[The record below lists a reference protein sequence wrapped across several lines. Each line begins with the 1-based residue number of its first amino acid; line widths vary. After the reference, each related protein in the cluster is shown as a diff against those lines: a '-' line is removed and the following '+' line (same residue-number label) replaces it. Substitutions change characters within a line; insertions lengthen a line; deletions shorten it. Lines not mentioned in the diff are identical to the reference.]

1 MLIIFFKIFKI
12 ILTKEFSS
20 TLFSF
25 VALSKLTKPNMKKG
39 ILLILLSFS
48 LFTSCNSSKENKKD
62 TYVTDNYTK
71 KEITITMRDGIK
83 LHTTIYSPKDTSK
96 EYPILMQRT
105 PYSSAPYGN
114 QKMKTKIGPNVHLM
128 KEGNIVVYQD
138 VRGRWMSEG
147 VYDNMR
153 AYIPNKTAEETDEVS
168 DTYDTID
175 WLVNNVK
182 NNNGNVG
189 TWGISYPGHYATVS
203 TIEAHPALK
212 AASPQACIG
221 DFFFDDFHHN
231 GAFLLS
237 YFRAISLFG
246 TYKDTPTDSAWY
258 SFPKMES
265 KDQYQFFLDKGP
277 LKNLNEYFQ
286 YEKLDIKTAENK
298 DRIDDYFWKEIVEH
312 PNYDSVWQSKGIIQH
327 LDKVPSSVATMIV
340 GGWFDAEDLYGPL
353 ETYKAIEKNGKD
365 NYNTL
370 VFGPWDH
377 GKWARSGVE
386 NYVGNYYFGDSISLK
401 FQSEIETKFFNHFL
415 KGKGDK
421 KSGLPEAYVFD
432 SGKKEWKSYDAWPP
446 KNVVKEDWFF
456 SENQKLIYQDQKIKS
471 KTKPT
476 KIKFISDLKRPVP
489 YSEDIK
495 TVFTPRKYMTDDQR
509 FAARRPDVLVF
520 ETKVL
525 TEDFTLAGDILAKL
539 KVATTGSAADWI
551 VKVIDVHPD
560 NMEETNE
567 KLQDHLKMSNYHLM
581 VRSEVLRGRFRN
593 SFEFPEP
600 FTPNKKTDVNIKLQ
614 DVFHTFKKGHKLQ
627 IQVQSTWFPLIDLN
641 PQTYVDNIYKAD
653 EKDFKTQTHTVFT
666 DSSIEFSVLK

>member
-1 MLIIFFKIFKI
+1 
-12 ILTKEFSS
+12 
-20 TLFSF
+20 
-25 VALSKLTKPNMKKG
+25 MKKF
-39 ILLILLSFS
+39 ILLTVLSFF
-48 LFTSCNSSKENKKD
+48 LYISCNSSKEKKEEN
-62 TYVTDNYTK
+62 YVVDNYTK
-71 KEITITMRDGIK
+71 QEVTIAMRDGTK

-96 EYPILMQRT
+96 KYPILMQRT
-105 PYSSAPYGN
+105 PYSSAPYGDE
-114 QKMKTKIGPNVHLM
+114 KMKTKIGPNIHLM

-153 AYIPNKTAEETDEVS
+153 AYIPNKTAKEADEVS

-203 TIEAHPALK
+203 AIEAHPALK

-286 YEKLDIKTAENK
+286 YEKLDAKTAENK

-312 PNYDSVWQSKGIIQH
+312 PNYDSVWKSKGIIQH

-353 ETYKAIEKNGKD
+353 ETYKAIEKNGKE

-377 GKWARSGVE
+377 GKWARAGVE

-421 KSGLPEAYVFD
+421 NSGLPEAYVFD

-446 KNVVKEDWFF
+446 ENVVKENWFL
-456 SENQKLIYQDQKIKS
+456 SEDNHLSILPPVHSKYIK
-471 KTKPT
+471 P
-476 KIKFISDLKRPVP
+476 INFISDLKHPVP

-520 ETKVL
+520 ETDVL
-525 TEDFTLAGDILAKL
+525 SENYTLAGDILAKL
-539 KVATTGSAADWI
+539 KVATTGSSADWI

-560 NMEETNE
+560 NLEETND

-593 SFEFPEP
+593 SFEHPEP
-600 FTPNKKTDVNIKLQ
+600 FIPNKKTEVNIKLQ
-614 DVFHTFKKGHKLQ
+614 DVFHTFKKGHKMQ

-653 EKDFKTQTHTVFT
+653 EKDFKNQTHTVFT

>member
-1 MLIIFFKIFKI
+1 
-12 ILTKEFSS
+12 
-20 TLFSF
+20 
-25 VALSKLTKPNMKKG
+25 MKKF
-39 ILLILLSFS
+39 ILLTVLSFF
-48 LFTSCNSSKENKKD
+48 LYTSCNSLEENKQD
-62 TYVTDNYTK
+62 TYVADNYTK
-71 KEITITMRDGIK
+71 QEVTIAMRDGTR

-105 PYSSAPYGN
+105 PYSSAPYGAE
-114 QKMKTKIGPNVHLM
+114 KMKTKIGPNIHLM

-153 AYIPNKTAEETDEVS
+153 AYIPNKTAKQADEVS

-175 WLVNNVK
+175 WLINNVK

-286 YEKLDIKTAENK
+286 YEKLDVKTAENK
-298 DRIDDYFWKEIVEH
+298 DRVDDYFWKEIIEH

-377 GKWARSGVE
+377 GKWARAGVE

-415 KGKGDK
+415 KGNGDK
-421 KSGLPEAYVFD
+421 NSGLPEAYVFD

-446 KNVVKEDWFF
+446 ENVVKENWFLNR
-456 SENQKLIYQDQKIKS
+456 NQGLAQQHDGKL
-471 KTKPT
+471 TRE
-476 KIKFISDLKRPVP
+476 IKFTSDLKHPVP

-520 ETKVL
+520 ETEVL
-525 TEDFTLAGDILAKL
+525 TDDFTLAGDILAKL
-539 KVATTGSAADWI
+539 KVATTGSSADWI

-560 NMEETNE
+560 NLEETND

-593 SFEFPEP
+593 SFEHPEP
-600 FTPNKKTDVNIKLQ
+600 FIPNKKTDVNIKLQ
-614 DVFHTFKKGHKLQ
+614 DVFHTFKKGHKMQ

-653 EKDFKTQTHTVFT
+653 EKDFKNQTHTVFT

>member
-1 MLIIFFKIFKI
+1 MKTLIPIAF
-12 ILTKEFSS
+12 
-20 TLFSF
+20 FSF
-25 VALSKLTKPNMKKG
+25 FLLTNCERTSSDKKT
-39 ILLILLSFS
+39 I
-48 LFTSCNSSKENKKD
+48 KEN
-62 TYVTDNYTK
+62 YVANNYTK
-71 KEITITMRDGIK
+71 KEVAIVMRDGVK
-83 LHTTIYSPKDTSK
+83 LHTTIYSPKDKTK
-96 EYPILMQRT
+96 TYPILMQRT
-105 PYSSAPYGN
+105 PYGSAPYGDG
-114 QKMKTKIGPNVHLM
+114 KMKSMISPNIHLM

-153 AYIPNKTAEETDEVS
+153 AYIPNKTANQSDEVS

-175 WLVNNVK
+175 WLVKNTE

-189 TWGISYPGHYATVS
+189 TWGISYPGYYATVS
-203 TIEAHPALK
+203 TIDAHPALK

-258 SFPKMES
+258 SFPKMNT
-265 KDQYQFFLDKGP
+265 KDQYQFFLDNGP
-277 LKNLNEYFQ
+277 LKNLNVYFQ
-286 YEKLDIKTAENK
+286 YDKLDVKATENK
-298 DRIDDYFWKEIVEH
+298 DKIDDFFWKEIVAH
-312 PNYDSVWQSKGIIQH
+312 PNYDSVWKSKGIIQH
-327 LDKVPSSVATMIV
+327 LNKVPSSVATMIV

-353 ETYKAIEKNGKD
+353 ETYKAIEKHGKD

-377 GKWARSGVE
+377 GKWASSGVK
-386 NYVGNYYFGDSISLK
+386 NSVGNYYFGDSISLK
-401 FQSEIETKFFNHFL
+401 FQSKIETNFFNHFL
-415 KGKGDK
+415 KGKGNNA
-421 KSGLPEAYVFD
+421 SGLPEAYVFD
-432 SGKKEWKSYDAWPP
+432 SGKKEWKSYATWPP
-446 KNVVKEDWFF
+446 KNIEKQNWFLA
-456 SENQKLIYQDQKIKS
+456 ENEKISLIPPIHKKQINKIN
-471 KTKPT
+471 
-476 KIKFISDLKRPVP
+476 FVSDVKRPVP

-520 ETKVL
+520 ETDVL
-525 TEDFTLAGDILAKL
+525 TEEITLAGNILAKL

-551 VKVIDVHPD
+551 VKVIDVHPAD
-560 NMEETNE
+560 TEENND
-567 KLQDHLKMSNYHLM
+567 KLQSHLKMSNYHLM

-593 SFEFPEP
+593 SFENPEP
-600 FTPNKKTDVNIKLQ
+600 FIPNKKTDVNIKLQ

-653 EKDFKTQTHTVFT
+653 KKDFKTQTHTVFT
-666 DSSIEFSVLK
+666 DSSIEFSILK